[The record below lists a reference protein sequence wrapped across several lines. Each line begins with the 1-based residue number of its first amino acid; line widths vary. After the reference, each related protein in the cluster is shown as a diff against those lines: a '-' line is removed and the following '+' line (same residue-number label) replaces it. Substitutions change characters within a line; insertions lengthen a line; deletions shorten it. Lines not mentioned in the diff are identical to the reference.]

1 MSVEPPQLYAPARE
15 LEPEL
20 GSRALFG
27 GLEPLVYANHAG
39 ISPPSILVRKAV
51 SNMLADYGKHGAGS
65 FMRWMA
71 QRERLRGKLAA
82 LVGAKADRIALTS
95 NTTRGVT
102 EVATCFPWVRG
113 DRVFVFD
120 GEFPAN
126 VLPWQ
131 AVAEQHGLEIVRL
144 DAHAYLDDEE
154 AALARLAEE
163 ARKGVRL
170 CAVSAVQFQTG
181 LRMPLAAMSR
191 VVRGAGGRLFVDAVQ
206 ACGMVA
212 LDVTRDGIDF
222 LAAGAHKWMMGLEGA
237 GFLYATSE
245 VELVPRTLGWLS
257 VEQPV
262 DFLLEGPGRLRYDKP
277 ARREASMF
285 EGGNLAAASFVALEA
300 ALDAILALG
309 VDAIFAHAQ
318 RFNDAVEEGALAL
331 GYRSARAR
339 EPGRRSGILALL
351 PPGEVSVV
359 ELHRA
364 ISELGVATA
373 IPDGRLRISPHWPNA
388 IDESEQVV
396 LTLEHALERVSS
408 RR

>member
-15 LEPEL
+15 LEPAL
-20 GSRALFG
+20 GSRSLFG

-51 SNMLADYGKHGAGS
+51 ANMLADYGKHGAAS
-65 FMRWMA
+65 FTRWMA

-82 LVGAKADRIALTS
+82 LVGAPTDRIALTS

-102 EVATCFPWVRG
+102 EVATCFPWARG

-131 AVAEQHGLEIVRL
+131 AVAELHGLEIVRL
-144 DAHAYLDDEE
+144 DAHAYLHDEE

-163 ARKGVRL
+163 AAKGVRL

-181 LRMPLAAMSR
+181 LRMPLASMSR
-191 VVRGAGGRLFVDAVQ
+191 IVRGAGGRLFVDAVQ

-212 LDVTRDGIDF
+212 LDVQKDGIDF

-237 GFLYATSE
+237 GFLYATTE

-262 DFLLEGPGRLRYDKP
+262 DFLLEGAGRLRYDKP
-277 ARREASMF
+277 ARREPSMF

-309 VDAIFAHAQ
+309 VDVIFEHAQ
-318 RFNDAVEEGALAL
+318 RFNDAVEEGALSL
-331 GYRSARAR
+331 GYRSLRAA
-339 EPGRRSGILALL
+339 ENARRSAILALL

-359 ELHRA
+359 ELHRVIA
-364 ISELGVATA
+364 ELGVATA
-373 IPDGRLRISPHWPNA
+373 IPDGKLRISPHWPNA
-388 IDESEQVV
+388 VDESEQVV
-396 LTLEHALERVSS
+396 LTLEQALERVSS